1 MVGSGSLI
9 RAARRVGHGAWRL
22 RSVWAWMLEFEATTL
37 ERVWDGVED
46 YARKGLAHAR
56 AAARAPER
64 VAGWHGTTW
73 RPARRTCM

>member
-9 RAARRVGHGAWRL
+9 RAARRVGHGAWRV

-46 YARKGLAHAR
+46 YARKDWRTPEQLHAHLNGWLAGTAR
-56 AAARAPER
+56 P
-64 VAGWHGTTW
+64 GGQ
-73 RPARRTCM
+73 PG